1 MPRRVT
7 KARPS
12 LFTPAGSFVKR
23 LARENPTAR
32 RKAVIVGF
40 WLIAGF
46 FAWSLVIGDYGVPR
60 IIRLELEKRGMEE
73 ANRRQLTQLIDATQ
87 QRQLLQSDSTYIE
100 YIARTKYH
108 MARPNETIYRYR
120 SQ

>member
-23 LARENPTAR
+23 LAKENPHAR
-32 RKAVIVGF
+32 RRLIAIGF
-40 WLIAGF
+40 WLIAIF
-46 FAWSLVIGDYGVPR
+46 FGWSFVSGDYGVPR
-60 IIRLELEKRGMEE
+60 IVRLELEKRGLQE
-73 ANRRQLTQLIDATQ
+73 ANRRQMTLLIDATHE
-87 QRQLLQSDSTYIE
+87 REMLRTDSLYIS

-108 MARPNETIYRYR
+108 MALPNETLYRLRYR
-120 SQ
+120 